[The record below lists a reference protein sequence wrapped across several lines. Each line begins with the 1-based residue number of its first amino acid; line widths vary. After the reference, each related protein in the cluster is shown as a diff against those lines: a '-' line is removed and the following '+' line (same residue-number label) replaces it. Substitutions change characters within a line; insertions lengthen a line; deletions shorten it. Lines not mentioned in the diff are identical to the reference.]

1 MSIFTRIKRGIC
13 NVIRDDGHRTVAN
26 RIFSNTITILIIV
39 NVAVVVLDLLYVF
52 TTDATKAIF
61 NCIEAVTVAVFTVE
75 YILRLWTADLL
86 YPRVRAARARLRYAF
101 SPMALIDVAAIVPFY
116 LPMVFPVNMTIL
128 RLLRLLR
135 LLRILKLNRYSDAK
149 TSEMI
154 LSSIKEAIILI
165 DADHNFLSANSA
177 ANVMF
182 PTIKNVKK
190 YAPVSQVE
198 SWPVQLLNFDEKR
211 AKEPIYFEI
220 NDNYY
225 KGDISIIYDREK
237 LLRYIIIIQDITISV
252 LLEKAENERI
262 QSELMIARKIQSSML
277 PSVFPPFPERTEF
290 DIYALM
296 EPAKEVGGD
305 FYDFFFI
312 NENKLAVVMADV
324 SGKGIPAA
332 LFMVSAKTQLKNALL
347 KGKSTLTAVLEAV
360 NNLLCEGNDEC
371 MFVTV
376 FLGVLDIQEGRFS
389 YVNGGHDVP
398 LIKRGDRFEWLPTS
412 PGLMPGFMEG
422 TKYEQ
427 DETEM
432 KKGDVLFLYT
442 DGVTEAENPAREI
455 FTNEKLESI
464 INECKYS
471 DTKDLLTF
479 MRKQIEIFADG
490 AEQSDDI
497 TMLALRIVE

>member
-1 MSIFTRIKRGIC
+1 MNIITRVKRGIC
-13 NVIRDDGHRTVAN
+13 NVIRDDGHRSLAN
-26 RIFSNTITILIIV
+26 HIFSNAITILIIV
-39 NVAVVVLDLLYVF
+39 NVAVVVLDLLEVF
-52 TTDATKAIF
+52 SAETRLYHY
-61 NCIEAVTVAVFTVE
+61 IEVITVAVFTVE

-86 YPRVRAARARLRYAF
+86 YPRVRAARARFRYAF
-101 SPMALIDVAAIVPFY
+101 SPMSIVDIAAILPFY
-116 LPMVFPVNMTIL
+116 LPMAFPINMTIV

-149 TSEMI
+149 TSEKI

-165 DADHNFLSANSA
+165 DADHNYLSANEA
-177 ANVMF
+177 ANTMF

-190 YAPVSQVE
+190 YAPVSGVE
-198 SWPVQLLNFDEKR
+198 NWPAALTGFDENSVKDS
-211 AKEPIYFEI
+211 IHFEFGEH
-220 NDNYY
+220 YY
-225 KGDISIIYDREK
+225 KADVSIIYDREK
-237 LLRYIIIIQDITISV
+237 LLRYIIIIQDITVSV

-262 QSELMIARKIQSSML
+262 QSELMIARKIQASML

-290 DIYALM
+290 DIFALM

-312 NENKLAVVMADV
+312 DENRLAVVMADV

-332 LFMVSAKTQLKNALL
+332 LFMVNAKTQLKNALL
-347 KGKSTLTAVLEAV
+347 KGKAALPAVLEAV

-376 FLGVLDIQEGRFS
+376 FFGVLDIPSGKFS

-398 LIKRGDRFEWLPTS
+398 LIKQGGEKFKWLPTR
-412 PGLMPGFMEG
+412 PGMMPGFMEG

-427 DETEM
+427 DEIEL

-442 DGVTEAENPAREI
+442 DGVTEAENPAKEI
-455 FTNEKLESI
+455 LTEEKLEKI
-464 INECKYS
+464 INECEHS
-471 DTKDLLTF
+471 DAKGLLTF
-479 MRKQIEIFADG
+479 LRERIEAFADG

-497 TMLALRIVE
+497 TMLALRIAE